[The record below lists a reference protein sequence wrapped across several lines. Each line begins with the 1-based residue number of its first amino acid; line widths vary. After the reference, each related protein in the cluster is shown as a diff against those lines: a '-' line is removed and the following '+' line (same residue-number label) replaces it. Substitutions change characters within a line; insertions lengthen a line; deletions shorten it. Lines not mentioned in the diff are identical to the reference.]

1 MLEEYCRI
9 QRQIEAL
16 YAIQNEQ
23 WTENANKMS
32 QNKKE
37 LNAQHMAMR
46 ERLAVHESDMQTL
59 RNDIIRQLNETRAA
73 LREVTKSK
81 E

>member
-23 WTENANKMS
+23 WTENTNKMN
-32 QNKKE
+32 QYKKE

>member
-23 WTENANKMS
+23 WTENANKMT
-32 QNKKE
+32 QYKKE

>member
-23 WTENANKMS
+23 WTENANKMN
-32 QNKKE
+32 QYKKE

>member
-32 QNKKE
+32 QYKKE